1 MKDKIVIDTNNIKKE
16 TFSSKYL
23 YGVPGNYF
31 KDMSYIEAIKEKIRL
46 GKELIKNLSEV
57 ICDTDF
63 INSSCSSDYSVI
75 NERLTDVQKAV
86 EYNKLLLKDMSI

>member
-1 MKDKIVIDTNNIKKE
+1 MNDKITIDSNNLKKE
-16 TFSSKYL
+16 TYSSKYL

-46 GKELIKNLSEV
+46 GKELIKNLSEI

-63 INSSCSSDYSVI
+63 INGVYSSDYSII
-75 NERLTDVQKAV
+75 NERLINVQKAI